1 MSEIWDFID
10 PDNKKNTQFCVE
22 LFEKPHSNFLI
33 VFSNEKYLVI
43 KIFSQSVELELM
55 KNNIVELKM

>member
-1 MSEIWDFID
+1 MAEIWDFID
-10 PDNKKNTQFCVE
+10 PGNKKNSQFCVD
-22 LFEKPHSNFLI
+22 LFEKPESNFLV

-55 KNNIVELKM
+55 KNNIVEYKM